1 MTLQVAL
8 THRTTYDYDRRIT
21 LHPQVVRLRPAP
33 HARTPVLSYS
43 LRISPEE
50 RFTNW
55 QQDPFGN
62 WQARLVFP
70 EKVDHFHVTVDLV
83 AEMLAVNPFDF
94 FIEEESRTPT
104 FAYEAML
111 KKDLAPYLETM
122 KPGPLLAKLIAETRP
137 TEADDT
143 LDWIVAVNQKLQS
156 MIGYLI
162 RLEPG
167 VQTPEE
173 TLQKASGSC
182 RDSAWLM
189 VNLLRWHGFAARFVS
204 GSLIPLTADLAP
216 IAGGAGGPAA
226 DFTDL
231 HAWTEVFL
239 PGAGWVGLDPTS
251 GLLTAEGHIPL
262 AATPEPATAAAISGS
277 HEPCEVTFGFEMK
290 VERIR
295 ETPRVS
301 APYTI
306 AQWSAIDAL
315 GRRIDERLAAG
326 DVRLTVGGEPTF
338 LAAFDRDAPEW
349 NTEAVGP
356 TKRGYADRLIRRLRE
371 KFAPGGLLHYGQ
383 GKWYPGEQLPRWA
396 FALHWRVDA
405 EPLWVNPE
413 LVAPE
418 TYTGADAV
426 TAEAFA
432 IRLSEQLEIG
442 GDYVHAAYE
451 DPAAFLKQEH
461 QLPINLDPQTN
472 RLEDPQARMRLA
484 RVFSEGLGQPKS
496 FVLPVQ
502 AAQGPAL
509 RRGRRFRWQSEIW
522 ATRAKRLLL
531 IPGDSPAGF
540 RLPLNR
546 LPYLDEMEFPY
557 LVETDPFSPEGQ
569 RPLMRRPMRFITF
582 QAAPGAAAP
591 TGGMAGGNR
600 GVHPDAPLDPEARI
614 ESYEEFWTRVREAAA
629 RRQMREAGIPVD
641 PGQPAFLGG
650 FVRTAITVEARDG
663 KLCVFMPPTRNAD
676 EYVDLVAAIE
686 DTAADLKQPVHVE
699 GYPPPRDMR
708 LNEVKVTPDPGVIEV
723 NIQPSRSWPEQVRVT
738 ETVYEE
744 ARQLGLDAST
754 FELDGRPSGTGGGNH
769 VVMGGTTPADSP
781 FLRRPDLLGS
791 LIRYW
796 QRHPSL
802 SYLFSGLF
810 IGPTSQA
817 PRLDEARDD
826 QLYEMEIA
834 LAQIPDPWRAS
845 GADCPPWL
853 VDRVLRNLLVDST
866 GNTHRSEICIDKL
879 YSPDGP
885 TGRLGLVEFRAFEM
899 PPHPRM
905 SLAQQLVLRA
915 LIAAFWEKPYTA
927 PLASH
932 GHRLRD
938 DYMLPYFIWADFLEV
953 LSDLEAAG
961 FPIDPDWFEA
971 HYEFRFPLAGR
982 FTQAGVEVE
991 LRTALEPW
999 HVLGEEGIIGGT
1011 ARYVD
1016 SSLERLQIRVKG
1028 DLGDRY
1034 AVACNGFL
1042 LPLAQ
1047 ASGPGD
1053 QVAGVRFR
1061 AWWPAACLHPTIGIH
1076 SPLTVEI
1083 YDLAQGRSLGGCTH
1097 HVMHPGGRAYETR
1110 PINLLEAQ
1118 GRRLARFE
1126 TMGHTPGR
1134 AAPVRPRMADGL
1146 RRTLDLRLQR

>member
-8 THRTTYDYDRRIT
+8 THRTTYDYDRPIT

-43 LRISPEE
+43 LKISPEK

-70 EKVDHFHVTVDLV
+70 EKVDHFHVEVDLI
-83 AEMLAVNPFDF
+83 AEMLAINPFDF
-94 FIEEESRTPT
+94 FIEEEARTPT
-104 FAYEAML
+104 FRYEAML
-111 KKDLAPYLETM
+111 KKDLGPYLETQA
-122 KPGPLLAKLIAETRP
+122 PGPLLAKLIAETRP

-143 LDWIVAVNQKLQS
+143 LNWVVAVNQKLQS
-156 MIGYLI
+156 MTGYLI
-162 RLEPG
+162 RMEAG

-173 TLQKASGSC
+173 TLEKASGSC

-189 VNLLRWHGFAARFVS
+189 VNLLRHHGFAARFVS
-204 GSLIPLTADLAP
+204 GYLIQMVADLSP
-216 IAGGAGGPAA
+216 IDGGAGGPTT

-262 AATPEPATAAAISGS
+262 AATPEPASAAAISGGL
-277 HEPCEVTFGFEMK
+277 EPCEVTFGFDMK
-290 VERIR
+290 IERIR

-301 APYTI
+301 APYTVK
-306 AQWSAIDAL
+306 QWAGIDAL
-315 GRRIDERLAAG
+315 GRRIDERLKAG

-338 LAAFDRDAPEW
+338 LAAYDRDAGEW

-356 TKRGYADRLIRRLRE
+356 TKRGYADKLIRRLRE
-371 KFAPGGLLHYGQ
+371 RFAPTGLLHYGQ
-383 GKWYPGEQLPRWA
+383 GKWYPGEQLPRWS
-396 FALHWRVDA
+396 FTLHWRADGEA
-405 EPLWVNPE
+405 LWTNPD
-413 LVAPE
+413 LIAPE
-418 TYTGADAV
+418 ADTGATVEAAERFAV
-426 TAEAFA
+426 RLAEH
-432 IRLSEQLEIG
+432 LGVG
-442 GDYVHAAYE
+442 GEYVQTAYE

-461 QLPINLDPQTN
+461 QLPVNLDPATN
-472 RLEDPQARMRLA
+472 KLEDPQARARMA
-484 RVFSEGLGQPKS
+484 RVFSEGLGKPRS

-502 AAQGPAL
+502 ASLAQAAQAAAA
-509 RRGRRFRWQSEIW
+509 RRGRRFQWQSEIW
-522 ATRAKRLLL
+522 AVRSKRLIL

-540 RLPLNR
+540 RLPLNA
-546 LPYLDEMEFPY
+546 LPFLDEDQYPYLLES
-557 LVETDPFSPEGQ
+557 DPFAQEMQ
-569 RPLMRRPMRFITF
+569 RPLLARPVRAIVLHG
-582 QAAPGAAAP
+582 ADGAA
-591 TGGMAGGNR
+591 
-600 GVHPDAPLDPEARI
+600 HPDAPADPDTAV
-614 ESYEEFWTRVREAAA
+614 ESYAAFWARVRALAA
-629 RRQMREAGIPVD
+629 RRQTREGGPALAAVG
-641 PGQPAFLGG
+641 PGQPFTGAGP
-650 FVRTAITVEARDG
+650 FVRTALTVEPRDG
-663 KLCVFMPPTRNAD
+663 KLCVFLPPTRNAE
-676 EYVDLVAAIE
+676 EYVDLVAAVE
-686 DTAADLKQPVHVE
+686 DAAADLGQPIHIE
-699 GYPPPRDMR
+699 GYPAPKDMR
-708 LNEVKVTPDPGVIEV
+708 LHEIKVTPDPGVIEV
-723 NIQPSRSWPEQVRVT
+723 NIQPSRTWEEQVHIT

-769 VVMGGTTPADSP
+769 VVMGASQPADSP

-791 LIRYW
+791 IIRYW

-826 QLYEMEIA
+826 QVFEMEIA
-834 LAQIPDPWRAS
+834 LQQIPDPS
-845 GADCPPWL
+845 IGGDCPPWL
-853 VDRVLRNLLVDST
+853 VDRILRHLLVDST
-866 GNTHRSEICIDKL
+866 GNTHRAEICIDKL

-885 TGRLGLVEFRAFEM
+885 TGRLGLVEFRGFEM
-899 PPHPRM
+899 PPHPKM

-915 LIAAFWEKPYTA
+915 LIAMFWEKPYTA
-927 PLASH
+927 PLVSH
-932 GHRLRD
+932 GDALRD
-938 DYMLPYFIWADFLEV
+938 DFMLPFGVWSDFLAV
-953 LSDLEAAG
+953 LGDLGAAG
-961 FPIDPDWFEA
+961 FTVDPGWFEP
-971 HYEFRFPLAGR
+971 HFEFRFPLAGT
-982 FTQAGVEVE
+982 FSQAGIDVEV
-991 LRTALEPW
+991 RTALEPW
-999 HVLGEEGIIGGT
+999 HVLGEEGAIGGT

-1016 SSLERLQIRVKG
+1016 SSLERVQVRVTG

-1034 AVACNGFL
+1034 AVACNGWT
-1042 LPLAQ
+1042 LPLAP
-1047 ASGPGD
+1047 ATGPQD
-1053 QVAGVRFR
+1053 LVAGVRFR
-1061 AWWPAACLHPTIGIH
+1061 AWRPAACLHPTIGVH
-1076 SPLTVEI
+1076 APLTIEI
-1083 YDLAQGRSLGGCTH
+1083 YDLAQGRSLGGATH

-1134 AAPVRPRMADGL
+1134 GSPLAPRMAPGA

>member
-8 THRTTYDYDRRIT
+8 THRTTYDYDRRID
-21 LHPQVVRLRPAP
+21 LLPQVVRLRPAP

-43 LRISPEE
+43 LKISPED

-83 AEMLAVNPFDF
+83 AEMLAINPFDF
-94 FIEEESRTPT
+94 FIEEEARIPT
-104 FAYEAML
+104 FRYEAML
-111 KKDLAPYLETM
+111 RKDLGPYLETIA
-122 KPGPLLAKLIAETRP
+122 PGPLLARLIAETRP
-137 TEADDT
+137 TESDDT
-143 LDWIVAVNQKLQS
+143 LNWVIAVNQKLQS
-156 MIGYLI
+156 MVGYLI
-162 RLEPG
+162 RMEPG
-167 VQTPEE
+167 VQAPEE
-173 TLQKASGSC
+173 TLEKASGSC
-182 RDSAWLM
+182 RDSAWLL
-189 VNLLRWHGFAARFVS
+189 VNLLRHHGFAARFVS
-204 GSLIPLTADLAP
+204 GYLIQLTADLAP
-216 IAGGAGGPAA
+216 IDGGAGGPSA

-277 HEPCEVTFGFEMK
+277 HEPCEVAFGFEMK
-290 VERIR
+290 IERIR

-301 APYTI
+301 APYTV
-306 AQWSAIDAL
+306 AQWAAIDAL

-338 LAAFDRDAPEW
+338 LAAYDRDAPEW

-356 TKRGYADRLIRRLRE
+356 TKRGFADRLIRKLRE

-396 FALHWRVDA
+396 FGLHWRADG
-405 EPLWVNPE
+405 EPLWADPD

-418 TYTGADAV
+418 AFTGADAEK
-426 TAEAFA
+426 AEAFA

-461 QLPINLDPQTN
+461 QLPINLDPATN

-484 RVFSEGLGQPKS
+484 RVFSEGLGKPKS

-540 RLPLNR
+540 RLPLGR
-546 LPYLDEMEFPY
+546 LPYLDEMEYPY
-557 LVETDPFSPEGQ
+557 LVETDPFAPEAQ
-569 RPLMRRPMRFITF
+569 RPLMRRPMRFIAF
-582 QAAPGAAAP
+582 QGAPGGAAP
-591 TGGMAGGNR
+591 TGGMAGGIR
-600 GVHPDAPLDPEARI
+600 GLHPDAPVDPEARI
-614 ESYEEFWTRVREAAA
+614 ETYEEFWTRVREAAA
-629 RRQMREAGIPVD
+629 RRQLREAGMPVE

-650 FVRTAITVEARDG
+650 AVRTAITVEARDG
-663 KLCVFMPPTRNAD
+663 KLCVFMPPTRNAE
-676 EYVDLVAAIE
+676 EYLDLAAAIE
-686 DTAADLKQPVHVE
+686 DTAADLGQPVHVE

-708 LNEVKVTPDPGVIEV
+708 LHEIKVTPDPGVIEV
-723 NIQPSRSWPEQVRVT
+723 NIQPSRSWAEQVRIT

-769 VVMGGTTPADSP
+769 VVMGGIAPPDSP

-791 LIRYW
+791 IIRYW

-817 PRLDEARDD
+817 PRIDEARDD

-834 LAQIPDPWRAS
+834 LAQIPDPWRSS
-845 GADCPPWL
+845 GGDCPPWL
-853 VDRVLRNLLVDST
+853 LDRILRNLLVDST
-866 GNTHRSEICIDKL
+866 GNTHRAEICIDKL

-899 PPHPRM
+899 PPHPKM

-915 LIAAFWEKPYTA
+915 LIASFWEKPFTA
-927 PLASH
+927 PLTPH

-938 DYMLPYFIWADFLEV
+938 DFMLPWFVWSDFTEV

-961 FPIDPDWFEA
+961 FAMDPGWFEA
-971 HYEFRFPLAGR
+971 HFEFRFPLCGR
-982 FTQAGVEVE
+982 FAQAGLEVE

-1016 SSLERLQIRVKG
+1016 SSLERLQVRVKG
-1028 DLGDRY
+1028 DPGDRY
-1034 AVACNGFL
+1034 AVACNGYT
-1042 LPLAQ
+1042 LPLVP
-1047 ASGPGD
+1047 ASGPQD
-1053 QVAGVRFR
+1053 RVAGVRFR

-1083 YDLAQGRSLGGCTH
+1083 YDLEQGRSLGGCTH

-1134 AAPVRPRMADGL
+1134 AAPLRPRMVPGL
-1146 RRTLDLRLQR
+1146 SRTLDLRLQR